1 MQCAV
6 AASATGP
13 RDPDA
18 LGGAG
23 CGMHRALLCW
33 PSWRCDVTTLYP
45 RMDEDGRRRPL
56 GSTHDGSIIRRLASA
71 TTLAL
76 LVACRDRRNA
86 CPLRAV
92 ARSERDGRGALHA
105 TRSFPPRFRVH
116 RCAGAG
122 DCRVHALVS
131 HHMCIAV
138 GHDTRHTT
146 SISIWNLSA
155 PCMNV
160 VKIIDME
167 RKDDALRSG
176 DPWPSPWPH
185 LPIGSIVYLP
195 IECTSRVLGAASEG
209 GGRSAMTMG
218 EA

>member
-1 MQCAV
+1 MLSEEQ
-6 AASATGP
+6 
-13 RDPDA
+13 
-18 LGGAG
+18 GAG
-23 CGMHRALLCW
+23 CTGHCCVGRRGAATLLLCIRGW
-33 PSWRCDVTTLYP
+33 T
-45 RMDEDGRRRPL
+45 RMDAGDLSARRTTDQSFEDSPAPL
-56 GSTHDGSIIRRLASA
+56 LWLYLWRAETAATHVLSA
-71 TTLAL
+71 QWP
-76 LVACRDRRNA
+76 DRSVMA
-86 CPLRAV
+86 AAHC
-92 ARSERDGRGALHA
+92 
-105 TRSFPPRFRVH
+105 TRHVRFLPVRVH

-146 SISIWNLSA
+146 SISILNLSA